1 MSASI
6 NLAEYLF
13 TRLRQLGVRAVHG
26 VPGDYNLKLL
36 DYVQPAGL
44 VWVGNANELNAAY
57 AADGYARIKG
67 IGALVTTFGVG
78 ELSAI
83 NAIAGS
89 YAEFAPVVHI
99 VGTPPRASQE
109 GRLLIHHTFADGEY
123 GQFAKMSSH
132 VTVAQ
137 TSLWD
142 PQTSAQQIDTVLGE
156 CLLHSRPVYIQVPVD
171 LVTASL
177 PSDRL
182 KTAIS
187 TSVDEPA
194 AHPAWD
200 AALARI
206 MDRIHK
212 AKKAVIIV
220 DGECRPLRIID
231 QVQTIIDTTK
241 WPTWTTSFGKGLFDE
256 TRTNFHGVYAGK
268 FDEDIVQETINQA
281 DLVLFFGPHLSST
294 NSFGY
299 TAIPSSQTTIFIK
312 KNQVE
317 MGGETFR
324 DVPATFIASR
334 LARDIDSSKIT
345 RNEPYPPLPR
355 DQLESIDGLAGIQR
369 PISQDKLWRT
379 LANIIRPGDIVLG
392 ETGTAGYGVREM
404 PLPPNTRIFTPVT
417 WLSIGFMLP
426 AAQGAALAQRELM
439 ASSEYHG
446 IKPGNA
452 QTILLIGDG
461 SFQMTAQE
469 MATIIRHKL
478 DVLVVL
484 INNDGYT
491 IERCIH
497 GRNQEYN
504 DVSRWRY
511 LEAPRFFGADDDTYI
526 AAARTWAELA
536 EVLKHNKVKASG
548 GLRMVEI
555 FLDREDAPKGP
566 LLDYI
571 QNQRR
576 KEATSESL
584 LWGRSIRQLVTF
596 GSLITPILKRIL
608 PWLRNPIV
616 GKRQLH
622 ILNITAATR
631 RCSP

>member
-6 NLAEYLF
+6 SLAEYLF
-13 TRLRQLGVRAVHG
+13 TRLRQLGVGAVHG

-36 DYVQPAGL
+36 DYVKPSGL

-99 VGTPPRASQE
+99 VGTPPRASQDA
-109 GRLLIHHTFADGEY
+109 RLLIHHTFADGEY
-123 GQFAKMSSH
+123 GRFAQMSSH

-137 TSLWD
+137 TSLRD
-142 PQTSAQQIDTVLGE
+142 PATSAQQIDTVLQE
-156 CLLHSRPVYIQVPVD
+156 CILHSRPVYIQVPVD
-171 LVTASL
+171 LVSASL

-182 KTAIS
+182 ERPIS
-187 TSVDEPA
+187 TPVDELAAEPA
-194 AHPAWD
+194 RD

-206 MDRIHK
+206 IDRIHT

-231 QVQTIIDTTK
+231 KVQKIIDTTK
-241 WPTWTTSFGKGLFDE
+241 WPTWTTPFGKGLFDE
-256 TRTNFHGVYAGK
+256 TRPNFHGVYRGK
-268 FDEDIVQETINQA
+268 YDEDIVQATINQA

-294 NSFGY
+294 NSYGY
-299 TAIPSSQTTIFIK
+299 TAIPSSQNTIFIK
-312 KNQVE
+312 KNQVD
-317 MGGETFR
+317 MGSETFR

-334 LARDIDSSKIT
+334 LSQSIDLSKIT
-345 RNEPYPPLPR
+345 RNEHYPQLPR
-355 DQLESIDGLAGIQR
+355 DWSEPIDDLASNQG
-369 PISQDKLWRT
+369 PICQNKLWRT
-379 LANIIRPGDIVLG
+379 LANILRPGDIVLG
-392 ETGTAGYGVREM
+392 ETGTAGYGLQEM
-404 PLPPNTRIFTPVT
+404 PLPPHTRIFIPVT

-426 AAQGAALAQRELM
+426 AAQGAALAQRELIE
-439 ASSEYHG
+439 SSEYYD
-446 IKPGNA
+446 IKPGGA

-469 MATIIRHKL
+469 MATIIRHNL
-478 DVLVVL
+478 DVLVFL

-497 GRNQEYN
+497 GRTQEYN
-504 DVSRWRY
+504 DVSTWRY
-511 LEAPRFFGADDDTYI
+511 LEGPRFFGAGDDTYT

-536 EVLKHNKVKASG
+536 KMLEDKKLKASR
-548 GLRMVEI
+548 GLRMAEI

-566 LLDYI
+566 LLHYMET
-571 QNQRR
+571 QRR
-576 KEATSESL
+576 KETASKS
-584 LWGRSIRQLVTF
+584 QL
-596 GSLITPILKRIL
+596 
-608 PWLRNPIV
+608 
-616 GKRQLH
+616 
-622 ILNITAATR
+622 
-631 RCSP
+631 

>member
-6 NLAEYLF
+6 SLAEYLF
-13 TRLRQLGVRAVHG
+13 TRLRQLGVGAVHG
-26 VPGDYNLKLL
+26 VPGDYNLNLL
-36 DYVQPAGL
+36 DYVKPSGL

-109 GRLLIHHTFADGEY
+109 ARLLIHHTFADGEY
-123 GQFAKMSSH
+123 GRFAQMSSH

-142 PQTSAQQIDTVLGE
+142 PATSAQQIDTVLQE
-156 CLLHSRPVYIQVPVD
+156 CILHSRPVYIQVPVD
-171 LVTASL
+171 LVSASL

-182 KTAIS
+182 ERPIS
-187 TSVDEPA
+187 TPVDEPA
-194 AHPAWD
+194 AEPARD

-206 MDRIHK
+206 IDRIHA

-231 QVQTIIDTTK
+231 QVQRIIDTTK
-241 WPTWTTSFGKGLFDE
+241 WPTWTTPFGKGLFDE
-256 TRTNFHGVYAGK
+256 TRPNFHGVYRGK
-268 FDEDIVQETINQA
+268 YDEDIVQETINQA

-294 NSFGY
+294 NSYGY
-299 TAIPSSQTTIFIK
+299 TAIPSSQNTIFIK
-312 KNQVE
+312 KNQVDI
-317 MGGETFR
+317 GSETFR
-324 DVPATFIASR
+324 DLPATFIASR
-334 LARDIDSSKIT
+334 LSQSIDLSKIT
-345 RNEPYPPLPR
+345 RNEPYPQLPR
-355 DQLESIDGLAGIQR
+355 AWSEPIDDLASNQG
-369 PISQDKLWRT
+369 PICQNKLWRT
-379 LANIIRPGDIVLG
+379 LANILRPGDIVLG
-392 ETGTAGYGVREM
+392 ETGTAGYGLQEM
-404 PLPPNTRIFTPVT
+404 PLPPHTRIFMPVT

-426 AAQGAALAQRELM
+426 AAQGAAMAQRELIE
-439 ASSEYHG
+439 SSEYYD
-446 IKPGNA
+446 IKPGGA

-469 MATIIRHKL
+469 MATIIRHNL
-478 DVLVVL
+478 DVLVFL

-497 GRNQEYN
+497 GRTQEYN
-504 DVSRWRY
+504 DVSNWRY
-511 LEAPRFFGADDDTYI
+511 LEGPRFFGAGDDTYT

-536 EVLKHNKVKASG
+536 ELLKHDRLKASR
-548 GLRMVEI
+548 GLRMAEI

-566 LLDYI
+566 LLHYMET
-571 QNQRR
+571 QRR
-576 KEATSESL
+576 KETASKS
-584 LWGRSIRQLVTF
+584 QL
-596 GSLITPILKRIL
+596 
-608 PWLRNPIV
+608 
-616 GKRQLH
+616 
-622 ILNITAATR
+622 
-631 RCSP
+631 

>member
-13 TRLRQLGVRAVHG
+13 TRLRQLGVSAIHG
-26 VPGDYNLKLL
+26 VPGDYNLELL
-36 DYVQPAGL
+36 DYVKASGL

-67 IGALVTTFGVG
+67 IGAVVTTFGVG

-99 VGTPPRASQE
+99 VGTPPRASQD

-123 GQFAKMSSH
+123 GRFAQMNSH

-137 TSLWD
+137 ASLWD
-142 PQTSAQQIDTVLGE
+142 PQTSAQQIDTVLQE
-156 CLLHSRPVYIQVPVD
+156 CILHSRPVYIQVPVD

-182 KTAIS
+182 KTPIS
-187 TSVDEPA
+187 TSVDGPA

-200 AALARI
+200 TALARI
-206 MDRIHK
+206 IDRIYK
-212 AKKAVIIV
+212 AKKAVIIA
-220 DGECRPLRIID
+220 DGECRPLRIVD
-231 QVQTIIDTTK
+231 QVQRIIDTTK
-241 WPTWTTSFGKGLFDE
+241 WPTWTTGFGKGLFDE
-256 TRTNFHGVYAGK
+256 TRTNFHGVYKGR
-268 FDEDIVQETINQA
+268 FDEDIVQETISQA

-294 NSFGY
+294 NTYGY
-299 TAIPSSQTTIFIK
+299 TAIPSSETTIFIK

-317 MGGETFR
+317 MGAETFR

-334 LARDIDSSKIT
+334 LSQDIDSSKIT
-345 RNEPYPPLPR
+345 QNEPYPQLPR
-355 DQLESIDGLAGIQR
+355 DWSESIDDLVSIQR
-369 PISQDKLWRT
+369 PITQDKLWRA
-379 LANIIRPGDIVLG
+379 LANILRPGDIVLG
-392 ETGTAGYGVREM
+392 ETGTAGSGVREM
-404 PLPPNTRIFTPVT
+404 ALPPNTRVFAPVT

-426 AAQGAALAQRELM
+426 AAQGAAMAQRELM

-469 MATIIRHKL
+469 VATIIRHKL

-497 GRNQEYN
+497 GRKQEYN

-511 LEAPRFFGADDDTYI
+511 LEAPRFFGAEDDTYI

-536 EVLKHNKVKASG
+536 EVLKHDKVKASG

-555 FLDREDAPKGP
+555 SLDREDAPKGP
-566 LLDYI
+566 LLHMLED
-571 QNQRR
+571 QRR
-576 KEATSESL
+576 KEATS
-584 LWGRSIRQLVTF
+584 
-596 GSLITPILKRIL
+596 
-608 PWLRNPIV
+608 
-616 GKRQLH
+616 
-622 ILNITAATR
+622 
-631 RCSP
+631 

>member
-1 MSASI
+1 MRTTIYTSTNEPTVRRWGLSLSITSISPARIAIPIPAMSASI

-13 TRLRQLGVRAVHG
+13 TRLRQLGVGAVHG
-26 VPGDYNLKLL
+26 VPGDYNLELL
-36 DYVQPAGL
+36 DYVKPTGL

-78 ELSAI
+78 ELSAV

-89 YAEFAPVVHI
+89 YTEFAPVVHI
-99 VGTPPRASQE
+99 VGTPPRPSQDA
-109 GRLLIHHTFADGEY
+109 RLLVHHTFADGEY
-123 GQFAKMSSH
+123 GRFAQMNSH

-142 PQTSAQQIDTVLGE
+142 PQTSAQQIDAVLRE
-156 CLLHSRPVYIQVPVD
+156 CILHSRPVYIQVPAD

-182 KTAIS
+182 KTPIS

-200 AALARI
+200 SALSTI
-206 MDRIHK
+206 LDRIHT
-212 AKKAVIIV
+212 AKKAVIIA

-241 WPTWTTSFGKGLFDE
+241 WPTWTTAFGKGLFDE
-256 TRTNFHGVYAGK
+256 TRTNFHGVYTGK

-294 NSFGY
+294 NTYGF
-299 TAIPSSQTTIFIK
+299 TAIPSSQITIFIK

-317 MGGETFR
+317 IGSETFR

-334 LARDIDSSKIT
+334 LAQSIDLGKIT
-345 RNEPYPPLPR
+345 RNEPDPQLPR
-355 DQLESIDGLAGIQR
+355 DWSEPIEDLVGIQR
-369 PISQDKLWRT
+369 PITQDKLWRA
-379 LANIIRPGDIVLG
+379 LANIVRPGDIVLG
-392 ETGTAGYGVREM
+392 ETGTAAYGVREM
-404 PLPPNTRIFTPVT
+404 PLPPNTRIFTSVT
-417 WLSIGFMLP
+417 WLSIGYMLP
-426 AAQGAALAQRELM
+426 AAQGAAMAQRELM

-446 IKPGNA
+446 IKPGDA

-469 MATIIRHKL
+469 MATIIRHEL

-497 GRNQEYN
+497 GRNQDYN

-511 LEAPRFFGADDDTYI
+511 LEAPRFFGARDDTYI

-536 EVLKHNKVKASG
+536 EVLKHDKVKSSG

-555 FLDREDAPKGP
+555 FLDREDAPRGP
-566 LLDYI
+566 LLHYI
-571 QNQRR
+571 ENQRK
-576 KEATSESL
+576 KEAAS
-584 LWGRSIRQLVTF
+584 
-596 GSLITPILKRIL
+596 
-608 PWLRNPIV
+608 
-616 GKRQLH
+616 
-622 ILNITAATR
+622 
-631 RCSP
+631 